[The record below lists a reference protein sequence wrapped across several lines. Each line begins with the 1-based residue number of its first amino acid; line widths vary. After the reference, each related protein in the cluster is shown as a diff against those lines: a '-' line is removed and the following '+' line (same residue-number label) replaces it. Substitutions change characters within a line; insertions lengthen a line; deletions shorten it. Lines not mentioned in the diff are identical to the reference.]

1 MWQKNCW
8 IGCPGCSA
16 GCGPKA
22 KKYHSAPIRTQK
34 SLKRRNLIE
43 RKGNRF
49 KHIIRSLYCCNYFL
63 QIDQLVAKLFGSL
76 VHLILLTMVGV
87 FFNRTQE
94 IMRMM
99 NNLEWNDDDAT

>member
-1 MWQKNCW
+1 
-8 IGCPGCSA
+8 
-16 GCGPKA
+16 
-22 KKYHSAPIRTQK
+22 
-34 SLKRRNLIE
+34 
-43 RKGNRF
+43 
-49 KHIIRSLYCCNYFL
+49 
-63 QIDQLVAKLFGSL
+63 VAKLFGSL